1 MSAFVETA
9 AIDSSHSNNHRM
21 NLEAVTVLRLNNL
34 RDVPGAV
41 TRKRRVGR
49 GIGSSKGKTCGRGHK
64 GQKSR
69 SGGGIH
75 PAFEGGQTP
84 FWRLLPKRGFKNTR
98 HGTPMNAVN
107 LGTIQMYIDMQR
119 LDPTVPITITSL
131 KEAGVFK
138 ANAVKD
144 GVKLLASGKEMLKQP
159 LDIRVNRASAA
170 AIAAVE
176 AIPGGTVTSIHANQ
190 LALRTL
196 LRPEKYATATSTSTH
211 SENDT
216 EQLSPRPSRP
226 KHARPPPKL
235 QPYYTSWDKRGY
247 LNPAVQLQA
256 WLQQQKEDGA
266 LLESKFAQLLAECQN
281 AHGIEG
287 SPSATPPSQ

>member
-1 MSAFVETA
+1 MSRSASVENNA
-9 AIDSSHSNNHRM
+9 AVYSSQNDSHRTI

-84 FWRLLPKRGFKNTR
+84 FWRLLPKRGFKNAR

-119 LDPTVPITITSL
+119 LDPTAPITITTL

-138 ANAVKD
+138 PNAVKH
-144 GVKLLASGKEMLKQP
+144 GVKLLASGKEILKQP
-159 LDIRVNRASAA
+159 LDVRVNRASAA

-196 LRPEKYATATSTSTH
+196 LRPEKYAATSSANE
-211 SENDT
+211 SDKDT
-216 EQLSPRPSRP
+216 VRPPRP

-256 WLQQQKEDGA
+256 WLQKQQKQDGA
-266 LLESKFAQLLAECQN
+266 LLESKFAQLLAECQK
-281 AHGIEG
+281 ARGIEG
-287 SPSATPPSQ
+287 GQ